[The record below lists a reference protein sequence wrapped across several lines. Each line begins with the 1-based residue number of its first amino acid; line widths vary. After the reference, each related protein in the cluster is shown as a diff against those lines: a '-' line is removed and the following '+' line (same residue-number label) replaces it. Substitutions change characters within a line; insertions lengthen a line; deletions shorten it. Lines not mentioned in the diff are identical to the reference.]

1 MVIIMTQDEKKK
13 EFMESKWVKDI
24 KETNLDDMKLGENKY
39 EKFMVYSMMK
49 DRTIDDIIF

>member
-1 MVIIMTQDEKKK
+1 MTQDEKKK